1 MTEATM
7 TTTATVARV
16 HSILLVDDDEPFRER
31 MARALRLRGFAV
43 WVAGELTSAAE
54 AARSARPDFAVVDMR
69 MPDATGYQVVEAI
82 VLHSPQTRIVI
93 LTGYGSIASAVE
105 ALHRGAHQY
114 LSKPLDAD
122 ELVAAL
128 GRLGGPGLT
137 PEPPSSSG
145 PASASEKTAAGEDP
159 TPSLARAEWEHIQR
173 VLGDVDGNVSEAA
186 RRLGIARR
194 TLQLKLKKY
203 PPRT

>member
-1 MTEATM
+1 MSK
-7 TTTATVARV
+7 R
-16 HSILLVDDDEPFRER
+16 SILLVDDDDTFRER
-31 MARALRLRGFAV
+31 LGRALRERGFEV
-43 WVAGELTSAAE
+43 TTAGDGAAALAAAE
-54 AARSARPDFAVVDMR
+54 RAPPDFAVVDLR
-69 MPDATGYQVVEAI
+69 MPGTSGQEVIDALAPACPDTKI
-82 VLHSPQTRIVI
+82 VM

-105 ALHRGAHQY
+105 ALHRGAHHY
-114 LSKPLDAD
+114 LSKPIDAD

-128 GRLGGPGLT
+128 LRIEG
-137 PEPPSSSG
+137 EAA
-145 PASASEKTAAGEDP
+145 PAAIAEDG

-173 VLGDVDGNVSEAA
+173 VLADVDGNISETA